1 MPFVPQTRI
10 FDVTDLDATVA
21 LAARLAQRL
30 RRGDIIAL
38 HGTLGVGKTSFARA
52 LIQTLLAEAGIVDE
66 VPSPTFSLVQ
76 QYFLRPFTIW
86 HFDFYRI
93 DDPAE
98 AYELGIEEAFAEGVS
113 LIEWPERI
121 APLLPE
127 ACLEI
132 HISTDAPMSGRRRF
146 EFRIPEIWEARLAD
160 I

>member
-1 MPFVPQTRI
+1 MSRSRI
-10 FDVTDLDATVA
+10 FDVADLNATQA
-21 LAARLAQRL
+21 LAARLAGLL

-38 HGTLGVGKTSFARA
+38 QGTLGVGKTSFARA
-52 LIQTLLAEAGIVDE
+52 IIQTLLAREGIADE

-76 QYFLRPFTIW
+76 QYFLSRFDIW
-86 HFDFYRI
+86 HFDFYRV
-93 DDPAE
+93 DNPAD

-121 APLLPE
+121 ASLLPAE
-127 ACLEI
+127 RLDI

-146 EFRIPEIWEARLAD
+146 EFTLSPAWEARLAD